1 MADCLVTRFALIA
14 YKGEKFNA
22 HRGEAKLFLVTTI
35 GTLGVGLELCKLL
48 NAIFCHGGHL
58 VCFGGVLVVGI
69 CVCFSSY

>member
-58 VCFGGVLVVGI
+58 VYVVGFWLLVF
-69 CVCFSSY
+69 VCAFL